1 MQHDEQPIMT
11 PHDDPDDSAADA
23 EFGQRLRRALR
34 ALPDAPALLQ
44 RAAIGLWPG
53 PTDAVTLA
61 GSVRALWGRVAAVL
75 AFDSWAAPALATG
88 MRSLRSPTRQL
99 LYRAGSRDI
108 DLRIAPADRAW
119 SLAGQVLGSDEPG
132 RVELTR
138 LDAGAEARGTPL
150 DAVGEFRL
158 DGVASG
164 IYSLT
169 LYTGADEVL
178 LPPFDVGEPAH

>member
-1 MQHDEQPIMT
+1 MPA
-11 PHDDPDDSAADA
+11 HDDPSDYPPGETADDAL
-23 EFGQRLRRALR
+23 GQRLRHALLE
-34 ALPDAPALLQ
+34 LPDAPAALQ

-53 PTDAVTLA
+53 STPATTLA
-61 GSVRALWGRVAAVL
+61 AGVQALWTRVTAVL
-75 AFDSWAAPALATG
+75 DFDSWAAPALASG

-108 DLRIAPADRAW
+108 DLRIAPTERAW
-119 SLAGQVLGSDEPG
+119 ALAGQVLGPEAPG

-138 LDAGAEARGTPL
+138 LDAGAEARVTPVDEL
-150 DAVGEFRL
+150 GEFRL
-158 DGVASG
+158 EGVARG

-169 LYTGADEVL
+169 LYAGADEVL